1 MNDSKCR
8 DMSELGQVY
17 AAANTNFNVITV
29 EFRDC
34 TTIHTT
40 GYLSGSSCVVRET
53 MVILINL

>member
-1 MNDSKCR
+1 
-8 DMSELGQVY
+8 MSELGQVY